1 MAVDEARQREGIGY
15 CLVKA
20 AIARCR
26 LRNGR
31 RLMVSTA
38 TADTGNLRFY
48 QRQGFRM
55 SRIVRDAFTR
65 SNGYQEGAT
74 IDGIPLR
81 DQVFLELELTD

>member
-1 MAVDEARQREGIGY
+1 M
-15 CLVKA
+15 
-20 AIARCR
+20 
-26 LRNGR
+26 R
-31 RLMVSTA
+31 RFDPRRPVIVA
-38 TADTGNLRFY
+38 TAAADIGNLRFY